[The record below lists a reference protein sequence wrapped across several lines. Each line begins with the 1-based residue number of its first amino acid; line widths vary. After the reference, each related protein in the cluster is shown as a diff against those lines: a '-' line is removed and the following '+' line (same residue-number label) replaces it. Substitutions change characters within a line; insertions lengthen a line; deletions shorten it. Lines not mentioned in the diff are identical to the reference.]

1 MRLSTSMIYQ
11 QNMQGILNGQSNWQ
25 KTGEQLSSGKRVV
38 NPSDDPIAAT
48 QVVILG
54 QAQSENSQYTLAR
67 TFAKQSMSLEESILS
82 KVADSVISASTQVIS
97 GGGVKSDDDRQSVA
111 TELRGIKAQLLNM
124 ANSTDGNGNYIFA
137 GYDTSEAPFVEGTE
151 GVEYVGGNQPIKQR
165 VDSSRTMTVSHT
177 GTVVFNGNTGD
188 AQKEPD
194 GSIQSDLF
202 ESLDIAIKALETP
215 LSGADEATKADV
227 TAAMDRASRG
237 LTNSLNN
244 VSSVRAEL
252 GVQLNEIDNLDSIGA
267 DREVANSQALSQLQD
282 TDWYEAISTYSM
294 QQASLDAAYTTFQN
308 MQSMSLFQLNK

>member
-11 QNMQGILNGQSNWQ
+11 QNMQGILNGQVNWQ

-38 NPSDDPIAAT
+38 NPSDDPIAAA
-48 QVVILG
+48 QVVMLS

-67 TFAKQSMSLEESILS
+67 TFATQSMSLEESILS
-82 KVADSVISASTQVIS
+82 KVADTVIAASTQVIS

-137 GYDTSEAPFVEGTE
+137 GYATDSAPYVEGTD
-151 GVEYVGGNQPIKQR
+151 GVEYVGGYQPISQQ
-165 VDSSRTMTVSHT
+165 VDSSRSMTVSHI
-177 GTVVFNGNTGD
+177 GSAVFNASTGD

-202 ESLDIAIKALETP
+202 ETLDIAIAALETP
-215 LSGADEATKADV
+215 LSGADDAAKADV
-227 TAAMDRASRG
+227 AAAMEKASRG

-252 GVQLNEIDNLDSIGA
+252 GVQLNEIDNLDAIGA
-267 DREVANSQALSQLQD
+267 DRDVTNKQTLSQLQD
-282 TDWYEAISTYSM
+282 TDWYDAISSYTM
-294 QQASLDAAYTTFQN
+294 QQASLQAAYTTFQN
-308 MQSMSLFQLNK
+308 MQGMSLFQLK